1 MAGIITMELISK
13 QSKDVMGQELLVKM
27 SVADLVVLESVLSN
41 NNNDQIFEALHYSST
56 TCQSSESHIYNGEH
70 GVFEY
75 MERNPKDHYEQLHP
89 KVSKLLAEVFN
100 IQD

>member
-1 MAGIITMELISK
+1 MELISK
-13 QSKDVMGQELLVKM
+13 QSKDIMGQELLVKM

-56 TCQSSESHIYNGEH
+56 GCQSSEWHIYNGEH
-70 GVFEY
+70 GVFNY
-75 MERNPKDHYEQLHP
+75 MERNPENHYEQLYP